1 MMTYSEFESINKD
14 LKALD
19 DRLKIIINREELKG
33 LRDSFLITGHLDDL
47 EEVSD
52 LLKDVI
58 DQLDTITGDPT
69 P

>member
-1 MMTYSEFESINKD
+1 MSYSRLEALRDQLETISKEIETTNK
-14 LKALD
+14 
-19 DRLKIIINREELKG
+19 EEYSKG

-52 LLKDVI
+52 LLKDVV
-58 DQLDTITGDPT
+58 DLLDTITGDPT

>member
-1 MMTYSEFESINKD
+1 MSYSELESINKD

-19 DRLKIIINREELKG
+19 DRLKLIINQEESKG

-47 EEVSD
+47 EEVREA
-52 LLKDVI
+52 LKDAL

-69 P
+69 T